1 MGRMCG
7 YRKYWRRDSAKFT
20 KVPLPKE
27 IWILVAASVAIAL
40 GYGVVAPVLPQFA
53 KSFEVTNFAASL
65 VVSAFAF
72 MRLAFAPA
80 AGQFANIFSER
91 NVYLCGIMIVAVSS
105 FTSAF
110 ATNYWQLLIYRG
122 LGGIGSVMFS
132 VAAMSLIFKWAPE
145 GARGRASAAYGSGF
159 LIGNIAGPA
168 VGAVLA
174 PLGYRPPFVIY
185 AVFLVIAATIVML
198 MIPNEK
204 KMLQGSGNKEEKS
217 SNSLGSS
224 PHTAKDAHFE
234 RGSRS
239 HFLPAP
245 QEIITVRES
254 WSIARFKLILLTAF
268 AQGWTNMGVRL
279 AIVPLLA
286 EAIIGAPVWLAG
298 GLLTAFALGNC
309 FSLLTAG
316 RWSDIYGRR
325 RLVVLGLILSGIF
338 TLFMGDVTNTWILI
352 GMSALAGYGAGMI
365 QPAQQG
371 ALADI
376 VGKKNGGAVVSLF
389 QQASDFGTILGPV
402 IAGLIVDLMGFSLAY
417 WISGCVLI
425 GVAFCWIFLF
435 RH

>member
-1 MGRMCG
+1 MGRICG
-7 YRKYWRRDSAKFT
+7 SRKYWRRDSAKFS
-20 KVPLPKE
+20 KIPLPKE

-65 VVSAFAF
+65 VVAAFAF

-91 NVYLCGIMIVAVSS
+91 NVYLYGIMIVAVSS

-132 VAAMSLIFKWAPE
+132 VAAMSLIFKWAPD

-204 KMLQGSGNKEEKS
+204 KMPQGSGNK
-217 SNSLGSS
+217 
-224 PHTAKDAHFE
+224 KD
-234 RGSRS
+234 SRS

-245 QEIITVRES
+245 QEIITVREA

-298 GLLTAFALGNC
+298 SLLTAFALGNC

-338 TLFMGDVTNTWILI
+338 TLFMGDVTNTWMLI

>member
-7 YRKYWRRDSAKFT
+7 SRKYWRRDSTKFS
-20 KVPLPKE
+20 KIPLPKE

-132 VAAMSLIFKWAPE
+132 VAAMSLIFKWAPD

-204 KMLQGSGNKEEKS
+204 KMLQGMQGSGNK
-217 SNSLGSS
+217 
-224 PHTAKDAHFE
+224 KD
-234 RGSRS
+234 SRS
-239 HFLPAP
+239 HFLPTP
-245 QEIITVRES
+245 QEIITVREA